1 MKTRFSYAFPKE
13 FPYRMNHVSQFSS
26 HYCIAIWR
34 CIFTLFPAS
43 KKFRKFKFSLCSFQI
58 LECEFYLLE
67 LMVSGDIGALSLS
80 SVFVLVCS
88 IWLVA
93 LTHFP
98 LCSQDCCL
106 IVYHPYRPLLQY
118 VQDMGQE
125 DMLLPLA
132 WYGSLVTLIQLVI
145 WREGWLSSEDVS
157 CQAYVFY
164 LYQANSQRHIQ
175 DRPVSA
181 LPSFYDR
188 LR

>member
-1 MKTRFSYAFPKE
+1 MFFLYLSVKTRFSYAFPKE

-80 SVFVLVCS
+80 SVFMVVCS

-93 LTHFP
+93 HIFKHIFPYVHRTAVWLCTTHTDHC
-98 LCSQDCCL
+98 CSMCRIWGRRICCCL
-106 IVYHPYRPLLQY
+106 SHGMDLWPLL
-118 VQDMGQE
+118 
-125 DMLLPLA
+125 
-132 WYGSLVTLIQLVI
+132 S
-145 WREGWLSSEDVS
+145 
-157 CQAYVFY
+157 
-164 LYQANSQRHIQ
+164 N
-175 DRPVSA
+175 
-181 LPSFYDR
+181 
-188 LR
+188 